1 MVIIL
6 FSVKRTG
13 FEKGEKAPFA
23 HHDVFVY
30 PKDWEPYGFNY
41 KGNGLLYGAFAL
53 VSFGK

>member
-1 MVIIL
+1 MITF